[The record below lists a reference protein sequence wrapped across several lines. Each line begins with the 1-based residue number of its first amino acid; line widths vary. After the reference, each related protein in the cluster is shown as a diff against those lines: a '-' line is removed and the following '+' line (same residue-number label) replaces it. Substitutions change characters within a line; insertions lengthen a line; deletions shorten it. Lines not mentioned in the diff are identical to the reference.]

1 MNTFVGF
8 DKQGVAWPTGL
19 ASESPPKARTS
30 PKNPA
35 LPGAGFFDGTLPPPP
50 SSINGLIKNSR
61 FVDVKGQD
69 QLVQPLGLFELT
81 ER

>member
-1 MNTFVGF
+1 MAYWLGL
-8 DKQGVAWPTGL
+8 GVTPEGEDITEKPCP
-19 ASESPPKARTS
+19 SR
-30 PKNPA
+30 
-35 LPGAGFFDGTLPPPP
+35 AGFFDGTLPPPP

-69 QLVQPLGLFELT
+69 QLVRPLGLFELT